1 MADEP
6 KDSVIWHQ
14 SGINLKGEPF
24 VQLLKNTDI
33 IGQMSPEQAREH
45 AQATLEA
52 AEASEQD
59 AFLWD
64 FTRNKMELEEGQAF
78 MILQE
83 FRKYREERTG
93 KSSGPTRPTDWVF
106 PKDQENKQG

>member
-1 MADEP
+1 MADKP

-24 VQLLKNTDI
+24 VQLLRNEEI
-33 IGQMSPEQAREH
+33 IGQMTPEQARAH

-64 FTRNKMELEEGQAF
+64 FAKSKIGMETEAAF
-78 MILQE
+78 KIITA
-83 FRKYREERTG
+83 FRAYRAEKTG
-93 KSSGPTRPTDWVF
+93 KSQGPTRPTDWVMP
-106 PKDQENKQG
+106 PKEPPQ